1 MYNLSSE
8 IQNRKYIP
16 NKFYINMKEILRKR
30 LGWKNSLGLNTRY
43 FYPEITKYEI
53 SEMFIK

>member
-30 LGWKNSLGLNTRY
+30 LGWKIPWDLIQG
-43 FYPEITKYEI
+43 I
-53 SEMFIK
+53 FILK